1 MKTNKSFTKR
11 LRVTKKG
18 KVLARVA
25 GHNHFN
31 AKRSGKER
39 QHKARI
45 HGLEFTAAEKSRFLP
60 NS

>member
-31 AKRSGKER
+31 AKRSGSER
-39 QHKARI
+39 QHKARSR
-45 HGLEFTAAEKSRFLP
+45 GLEFTAAEKSRFLP